1 MLDRRE
7 CAKAA
12 FWVIALGVPLV
23 SASQSEEQVRRVGFL
38 SGGPRPADGAVPAP
52 LRNALDSASGADG
65 RRIVYEGRWSQGH
78 PEQLPGL
85 AAELIALKVDAIV
98 TVGGPPAG
106 VVKQTTKVVPLVV
119 INAGDVVETGL
130 VASLAHPGGNITGI
144 DDPAAVLSAKRLEFV
159 KELVPR
165 AQQVAVLWNA
175 SDSAM
180 TLRFHAIEKAAPV
193 LGVTIDPLPV
203 REPDDFAVAL
213 AAMNKTRPDAVMM
226 ITDALTILN
235 RQRVIDYAAMQR
247 IPAVYEYA
255 AEVRA
260 GGLLSYGA
268 DAAENMALAADYVY
282 RIIKG
287 AKPADLP
294 VAQPK
299 RYHLTI
305 NMSTARSLGLVIPAS
320 LLIRADEVIP

>member
-1 MLDRRE
+1 MIDRRGWT
-7 CAKAA
+7 KAA
-12 FWVIALGVPLV
+12 FAAIALGVPLV
-23 SASQSEEQVRRVGFL
+23 SASQSGEQIRRIGFL
-38 SGGPRPADGAVPAP
+38 SGGPRPPDGLAPAP
-52 LRNALDSASGADG
+52 LRNALDAAGSADG
-65 RRIVYEGRWSQGH
+65 RRIVYEARWSQGH

-85 AAELIALKVDAIV
+85 AAELVALKVDAIV
-98 TVGGPPAG
+98 TVGGPPAA
-106 VVKQTTKVVPLVV
+106 VAKQATKTVPVVV

-165 AQQVAVLWNA
+165 AQRVAVLWNA
-175 SDSAM
+175 GDGAM
-180 TLRFHAIEKAAPV
+180 TLRFHSIEKAAPV
-193 LGVTIDPLPV
+193 LGVAIDPLPV
-203 REPDDFAVAL
+203 REPDDFNVAL
-213 AAMNKTRPDAVMM
+213 AAMNKARPDAVMM

-235 RQRVIDYAAMQR
+235 RKRVIDYAAMQR

-268 DAAENMALAADYVY
+268 DAGENMALAADYVY

-305 NMSTARSLGLVIPAS
+305 NMSTASSLGLSIPTS

>member
-1 MLDRRE
+1 MIDRRGW
-7 CAKAA
+7 AMAA
-12 FWVIALGVPLV
+12 CVVIALGMPRVG
-23 SASQSEEQVRRVGFL
+23 AAQSDEQIRRVGFL
-38 SGGPRPADGAVPAP
+38 SGGPRPPDGAVPAP
-52 LRNALDSASGADG
+52 LRNALDTAIGADG
-65 RRIVYEGRWSQGH
+65 KRITYEGRWSQGR
-78 PEQLPGL
+78 PEKLPGL

-98 TVGGPPAG
+98 TVGGPPAA
-106 VVKQTTKVVPLVV
+106 VAKQATKTVPVVV

-130 VASLAHPGGNITGI
+130 VSSLARPGGNITGI

-165 AQQVAVLWNA
+165 AQHVAVLWNA

-180 TLRFHAIEKAAPV
+180 TLRFHSIEKAAPV
-193 LGVTIDPLPV
+193 LGVSIDPLPV
-203 REPDDFAVAL
+203 REPDDFNVAL
-213 AAMNKTRPDAVMM
+213 AAMNQARPDAVMM

-247 IPAVYEYA
+247 LPAVYEYA

-268 DAAENMALAADYVY
+268 DAAEIMALAADYVY

-305 NMSTARSLGLVIPAS
+305 NMATARSLGLSIPAS
-320 LLIRADEVIP
+320 LLLRADEVIP

>member
-1 MLDRRE
+1 MIDRRE
-7 CAKAA
+7 WVLTACAVVAYG
-12 FWVIALGVPLV
+12 LPRT
-23 SASQSEEQVRRVGFL
+23 SASQAEEQVRRVGFL
-38 SGGPRPADGAVPAP
+38 SGGPRPPDGLVPAP
-52 LRNALDSASGADG
+52 LRKALDAASGADG
-65 RRIVYEGRWSQGH
+65 RRIVYEGRWSQGR

-85 AAELIALKVDAIV
+85 AAELVALKVDAIV
-98 TVGGPPAG
+98 TVGGPPAA
-106 VVKQTTKVVPLVV
+106 VVKQTTKMVPLVV

-165 AQQVAVLWNA
+165 AQRVAVLWNA
-175 SDSAM
+175 ADSAM
-180 TLRFHAIEKAAPV
+180 TLRFHASEKAAPV
-193 LGVTIDPLPV
+193 LSVMIEPLPV

-213 AAMNKTRPDAVMM
+213 AAMNQTRPDAVMM

-299 RYHLTI
+299 RFHLTI
-305 NMSTARSLGLVIPAS
+305 NMATARNLGLSIPPS
-320 LLIRADEVIP
+320 LLLRADEVIQ